1 MKTKH
6 ILIVLI
12 GMLMPLAAKAQ
23 QQPLT
28 PEQEEKKMRE
38 GIEQLVLHY
47 EETLDL
53 EVWQTF
59 YVDSILVHNY
69 TAMSEETKALAENRV
84 ENAELYQMISD
95 KWENATYEAF
105 RKILDDAQWK
115 KYLKGGASRAKKS
128 RDIRAAKRER
138 RK

>member
-12 GMLMPLAAKAQ
+12 GMLMPLAARAQ

-95 KWENATYEAF
+95 KWENATYDAF
-105 RKILDDAQWK
+105 RKILDDTQWK

>member
-12 GMLMPLAAKAQ
+12 GMLMPLAARAQ

-95 KWENATYEAF
+95 KCEEVQGHPGSE
-105 RKILDDAQWK
+105 KGK
-115 KYLKGGASRAKKS
+115 KEIDY
-128 RDIRAAKRER
+128 DN
-138 RK
+138 

>member
-6 ILIVLI
+6 ILIILI

-38 GIEQLVLHY
+38 GIEQLVLRY
-47 EETLDL
+47 EETLGL

-84 ENAELYQMISD
+84 ENPDLYQIISD

-105 RKILDDAQWK
+105 HKILDETQWK
-115 KYLKGGASRAKKS
+115 KYLKSGASRAKKA
-128 RDIRAAKRER
+128 RDVRAAKREG
-138 RK
+138 KK

>member
-6 ILIVLI
+6 ILIILI
-12 GMLMPLAAKAQ
+12 GMLMPLAARAQ

-95 KWENATYEAF
+95 KWENATYDAF

>member
-12 GMLMPLAAKAQ
+12 GMLMPLASRAQ

-95 KWENATYEAF
+95 KWENATYDAF
-105 RKILDDAQWK
+105 RKILDDTQWK

>member
-95 KWENATYEAF
+95 KWENATYDAF
-105 RKILDDAQWK
+105 RKILDDTQWK

>member
-6 ILIVLI
+6 ILIILI

-38 GIEQLVLHY
+38 GIEQLVLRY
-47 EETLDL
+47 EETLGL

-84 ENAELYQMISD
+84 ENPDLYQIISD
-95 KWENATYEAF
+95 KWENATYEACMNNDNM
-105 RKILDDAQWK
+105 LAYNMEDQLLGYD
-115 KYLKGGASRAKKS
+115 Y
-128 RDIRAAKRER
+128 
-138 RK
+138 

>member
-1 MKTKH
+1 
-6 ILIVLI
+6 
-12 GMLMPLAAKAQ
+12 MLMPLAARAQ

-95 KWENATYEAF
+95 KWENATYDAF

>member
-12 GMLMPLAAKAQ
+12 GMLMPLASRAQ

-95 KWENATYEAF
+95 KWENASYDAF
-105 RKILDDAQWK
+105 RKILDDTQWK

>member
-12 GMLMPLAAKAQ
+12 GMLMPLAARAQ

-38 GIEQLVLHY
+38 GKEQLVLHY

-95 KWENATYEAF
+95 KWENATYDAF

>member
-12 GMLMPLAAKAQ
+12 GMLMPLAARAQ

-95 KWENATYEAF
+95 KWENATYDAF

-138 RK
+138 TK

>member
-12 GMLMPLAAKAQ
+12 GMLMPLAARAQ

-95 KWENATYEAF
+95 KWENATYDAF

-115 KYLKGGASRAKKS
+115 KYRKGGAARAKKS

>member
-12 GMLMPLAAKAQ
+12 GMLMPLAARAQ

-95 KWENATYEAF
+95 KWENATYDAF
-105 RKILDDAQWK
+105 RKSLDDTQWK

>member
-12 GMLMPLAAKAQ
+12 GMLMPLAARAQ

-95 KWENATYEAF
+95 KWENATYDAF